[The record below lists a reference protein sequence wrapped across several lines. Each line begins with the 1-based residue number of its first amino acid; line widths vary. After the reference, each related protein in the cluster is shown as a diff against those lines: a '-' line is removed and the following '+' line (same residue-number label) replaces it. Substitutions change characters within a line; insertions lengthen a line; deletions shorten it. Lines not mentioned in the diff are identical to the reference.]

1 MNKIFPGLLAFFFYL
16 SAFAQGP
23 ELIKLKKDVVDYYWE
38 MSSVDKDLISY
49 PLEIKDKK
57 WTTVSVADYELEAD
71 VNTSKGYI
79 FISDPARDTLD
90 KSSSFQFMVFEK
102 SKGEPIIGITKKIF
116 TDQLWVTEASFWKK
130 SGGKWFNVTEEVAL
144 DLTYRDFLEGG
155 NDGFIYDEQI
165 AKMLPLHFDLPRKG
179 NAIKIYLLS
188 DYFLLYC
195 HSIKPDDPTCSIQGA
210 LIKEEM
216 EMKWNKSKGKFVLS
230 DSK

>member
-90 KSSSFQFMVFEK
+90 KSSSFQFMIFEK
-102 SKGEPIIGITKKIF
+102 SKGEPIIGISKKICV
-116 TDQLWVTEASFWKK
+116 DQLWVTEASFWKK
-130 SGGKWFNVTEEVAL
+130 SGGKWSQNWS
-144 DLTYRDFLEGG
+144 
-155 NDGFIYDEQI
+155 Q
-165 AKMLPLHFDLPRKG
+165 
-179 NAIKIYLLS
+179 
-188 DYFLLYC
+188 
-195 HSIKPDDPTCSIQGA
+195 
-210 LIKEEM
+210 
-216 EMKWNKSKGKFVLS
+216 
-230 DSK
+230 